1 MGYEVFLD
9 LALIIIFAK
18 VFGILARKLKAPQ
31 VVGEILAGL
40 LLGPAILG
48 WVQASEFL
56 ATMAEIGV
64 VLLMFS
70 AGLETNLRQLARSG
84 LVATLIACFGV
95 AVPMAGGTALYMLYY
110 GVNSFSGPEFHEAI
124 FIGCIMTATSVG
136 ITVEALREMG
146 YLKGRVG
153 TTILSAAIIDDV
165 IGIIVLT
172 FVLGLK
178 DESLSP
184 LTTVRNTVL
193 FFAAAFLLGY
203 VCYRLFRKYDQLHPH
218 TRRIPILGLAL
229 CLLIAY
235 SAEKFFGIADI
246 TGAFVAGIILCN
258 IRDSKY
264 IAEKMDINSYMLFGP
279 VFFASIGIKTSIDT
293 MSVSLLVFSILFVI
307 VAMVTKVIGC
317 GAMAKMCKFKNNEA
331 LKIGCGMMT
340 RGEVALI
347 ISQKGLKVGL
357 MTSDYFTAVIL
368 LIIVSSI
375 VTPITLKLCFNK
387 WKDAECEA
395 DATESIA
402 SEDEDTDSDDATTA
416 ETVAS
421 ENMVAPAAIVGGK
434 NGENECRNTL
444 S

>member
-1 MGYEVFLD
+1 
-9 LALIIIFAK
+9 
-18 VFGILARKLKAPQ
+18 
-31 VVGEILAGL
+31 
-40 LLGPAILG
+40 
-48 WVQASEFL
+48 
-56 ATMAEIGV
+56 
-64 VLLMFS
+64 
-70 AGLETNLRQLARSG
+70 
-84 LVATLIACFGV
+84 
-95 AVPMAGGTALYMLYY
+95 
-110 GVNSFSGPEFHEAI
+110 
-124 FIGCIMTATSVG
+124 
-136 ITVEALREMG
+136 
-146 YLKGRVG
+146 LKGRVG

>member
-1 MGYEVFLD
+1 MDYEVFLD

-40 LLGPAILG
+40 LIGPAVLG

-95 AVPMAGGTALYMLYY
+95 AIPMAGGTALYMLYY
-110 GVNSFSGPEFHEAI
+110 GVHSFSGAGFHQAV

-146 YLKGRVG
+146 YLQGRIG

-178 DESLSP
+178 DESISP
-184 LTTVRNTVL
+184 LTTIRNTVL

-203 VCYRLFRKYDQLHPH
+203 VCYRLFRKYDTMHPH

-307 VAMVTKVIGC
+307 VAMVTKIIGC
-317 GAMAKMCKFKNNEA
+317 GAMAKICRFKNNEA

-375 VTPITLKLCFNK
+375 VTPIALKLCFNRWPDPDCAAAGEAATEAAAAPAENK
-387 WKDAECEA
+387 AAAGADAETGTGA
-395 DATESIA
+395 DATE
-402 SEDEDTDSDDATTA
+402 
-416 ETVAS
+416 
-421 ENMVAPAAIVGGK
+421 
-434 NGENECRNTL
+434 
-444 S
+444 

>member
-18 VFGILARKLKAPQ
+18 VFGIIARKLKAPQ

-95 AVPMAGGTALYMLYY
+95 AIPMAGGTALYMLYY
-110 GVNSFSGPEFHEAI
+110 GVRSFSGPEFHEAI

-178 DESLSP
+178 DASLSP

-203 VCYRLFRKYDQLHPH
+203 VFYRLFRKYDQLHPH
-218 TRRIPILGLAL
+218 TRRIPIAGLAL
-229 CLLIAY
+229 CLLISY

-387 WKDAECEA
+387 WKDTECEA
-395 DATESIA
+395 ASEETATEAAVSDS
-402 SEDEDTDSDDATTA
+402 SENEAAPDETAAAEAAEATA
-416 ETVAS
+416 E
-421 ENMVAPAAIVGGK
+421 NAAK
-434 NGENECRNTL
+434 A
-444 S
+444 